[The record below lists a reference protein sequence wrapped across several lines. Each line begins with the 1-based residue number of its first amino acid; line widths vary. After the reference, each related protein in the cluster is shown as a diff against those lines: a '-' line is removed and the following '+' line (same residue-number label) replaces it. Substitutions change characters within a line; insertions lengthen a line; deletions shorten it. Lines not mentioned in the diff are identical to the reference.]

1 MLEISAEYVAERLP
15 QSLTGEEMKR
25 LGVFIEDAIDL
36 IEVEFMRC
44 GRDFDQELETVPW
57 LGSVARR
64 VIREMASA
72 VILVGPNAG
81 VRSVSSTTGQES
93 DSITY
98 ADVDSVSF
106 GGVRLTDAQRAQLGL
121 CMPGGARGCFPPPR
135 RWPEVYAWP
144 KR

>member
-1 MLEISAEYVAERLP
+1 MLEISSEYVAERLP

-44 GRDFDQELETVPW
+44 GRDFDQELESVPW

-72 VILVGPNAG
+72 AILVGPNAG

-121 CMPGGARGCFPPPR
+121 CMPGGARGHFPLPR
-135 RWPEVYAWP
+135 CWPEVYSWP